1 MIRNLKPLT
10 SKECTVIAL
19 LAEGLNNRQ
28 IGERFKWSEDKVEQC
43 YQKML
48 HKLGFSHSY
57 QLISW
62 AYREGVLK

>member
-1 MIRNLKPLT
+1 MIEKTKQLT

-19 LAEGLNNRQ
+19 LAEGLTNSQ
-28 IGERFKWSEDKVEQC
+28 IGDRFSWSEEQVERC
-43 YQKML
+43 LQKML
-48 HKLGFSHSY
+48 QKLGFNHTY